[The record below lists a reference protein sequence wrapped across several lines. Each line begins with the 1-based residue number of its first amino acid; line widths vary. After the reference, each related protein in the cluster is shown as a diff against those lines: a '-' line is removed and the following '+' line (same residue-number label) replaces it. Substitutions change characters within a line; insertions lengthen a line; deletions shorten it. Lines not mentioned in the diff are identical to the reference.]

1 MAALKPPEIAVVILE
16 VPVLPLPTVMD
27 VGEALTVKL
36 GAVPVTV
43 RVTVACEVMLPEVPV
58 TVMGYVP
65 VAVLEATVIVI
76 VEVPAPV
83 IEVGLKPTVTPV
95 GCPLADNEIDPLKPP
110 VTALVIVEL
119 PELPC
124 ATETEVGDAEIV
136 NPGPELPASALI
148 RPEPFGLP
156 QPVTRS

>member
-1 MAALKPPEIAVVILE
+1 MKPPEIAVVILE

-95 GCPLADNEIDPLKPP
+95 GCPLADNEIDPPP
-110 VTALVIVEL
+110 PSVLCSALGKSVAALDVFQVNDPGFVARPTAL
-119 PELPC
+119 
-124 ATETEVGDAEIV
+124 
-136 NPGPELPASALI
+136 
-148 RPEPFGLP
+148 FM
-156 QPVTRS
+156 